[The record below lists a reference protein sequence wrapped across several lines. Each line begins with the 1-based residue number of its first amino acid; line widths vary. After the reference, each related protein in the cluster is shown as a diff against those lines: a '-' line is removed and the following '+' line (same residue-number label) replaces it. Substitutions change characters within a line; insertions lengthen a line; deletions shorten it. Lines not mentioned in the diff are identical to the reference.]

1 MSDLNK
7 ELSIFDE
14 CSAMASLARQ
24 KEYELKNTNEVKVTY
39 NELDDEFKCEK
50 FEGESRVVRVI
61 KYNEEPVR
69 KSIKY
74 CEDDYNERK
83 AKRLERLEREL
94 AEEKRRQAL
103 NDNFF
108 GMLSNT
114 GLKIVKGTIYR
125 FENHDDL
132 YKFTFDRIT
141 IDDEDTY
148 DYETGDH
155 YEGLKTVNLWFS
167 VVSDYLVDEI
177 CIEVILTK
185 EMIKGE

>member
-141 IDDEDTY
+141 IDQDDYYNCEIGEYDED
-148 DYETGDH
+148 
-155 YEGLKTVNLWFS
+155 LKTVNLWFS